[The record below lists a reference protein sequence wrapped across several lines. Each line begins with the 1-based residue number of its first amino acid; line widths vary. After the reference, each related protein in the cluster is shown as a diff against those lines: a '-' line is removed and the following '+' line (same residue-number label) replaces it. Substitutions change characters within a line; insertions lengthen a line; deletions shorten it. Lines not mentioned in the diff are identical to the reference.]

1 MEVSDGGF
9 NGKATG
15 SAVDLF
21 AKVLLQREQ
30 TKRLLIGAA
39 CLFFI
44 VASLVVVFAPA
55 AKQGLAYVLGAAL
68 VVMALG
74 AIGAAQFKLKLPGV
88 SVETVNSHQ
97 NSASR
102 QDGTTVSPVGRG
114 PAA

>member
-15 SAVDLF
+15 SAVDIF

-74 AIGAAQFKLKLPGV
+74 AIGAAQFKLKVPGI
-88 SVETVNSHQ
+88 SIETVNSRPD
-97 NSASR
+97 SANPQDSTKVSR
-102 QDGTTVSPVGRG
+102 VEQG